1 MTMLLVADYNL
12 IRDSAFTLST
22 GGNTAQQ
29 LEFKLD
35 FGVGF
40 VHPSI
45 VAFVL
50 SAQSGNLSPTLSIK
64 VNGSEP
70 RSLKLPDGAF
80 VTGLQPVIGPHQL
93 HHGVNTIEFSIAGGT
108 GTLEVSDVVLHYQ
121 REM

>member
-1 MTMLLVADYNL
+1 MAMLFVADYNL
-12 IRDSAFTLST
+12 IRDSAFTIST
-22 GGNTAQQ
+22 SGDTAQQ

-35 FGVGF
+35 FGVGSTQ
-40 VHPSI
+40 PSI

-50 SAQSGNLSPTLSIK
+50 SAQSGNLGPTLSIK
-64 VNGSEP
+64 VNGTEQ

-80 VTGLQPVIGPHQL
+80 VTGLQTVIGPRHLQ
-93 HHGVNTIEFSIAGGT
+93 HGVNTIEFSIAGGT